1 MIPRLPSN
9 CEGVDRLL
17 AGGIEQGTVSLV
29 YGEAGTGKTS
39 LALQLSREAIKAYP
53 DHVVLFVDTEGLS
66 LERMSQIFGDCD
78 ASKLLMIRPSSLT
91 DLHQTLTRKLEKHPK
106 I

>member
-9 CEGVDRLL
+9 CEGVDKLL

-39 LALQLSREAIKAYP
+39 LALQLSRSNQSIP
-53 DHVVLFVDTEGLS
+53 
-66 LERMSQIFGDCD
+66 
-78 ASKLLMIRPSSLT
+78 
-91 DLHQTLTRKLEKHPK
+91 
-106 I
+106 

>member
-9 CEGVDRLL
+9 CEGVDKLL

-39 LALQLSREAIKAYP
+39 LALQLSREACLLY
-53 DHVVLFVDTEGLS
+53 TS
-66 LERMSQIFGDCD
+66 D
-78 ASKLLMIRPSSLT
+78 AADDP
-91 DLHQTLTRKLEKHPK
+91 
-106 I
+106 

>member
-9 CEGVDRLL
+9 CEGVDKLL

-53 DHVVLFVDTEGLS
+53 E
-66 LERMSQIFGDCD
+66 Q
-78 ASKLLMIRPSSLT
+78 
-91 DLHQTLTRKLEKHPK
+91 
-106 I
+106 

>member
-9 CEGVDRLL
+9 CEGVDKLL

-39 LALQLSREAIKAYP
+39 LALQLYARGE
-53 DHVVLFVDTEGLS
+53 
-66 LERMSQIFGDCD
+66 
-78 ASKLLMIRPSSLT
+78 SKPTQNHSSFIRRYRRDVYS
-91 DLHQTLTRKLEKHPK
+91 
-106 I
+106 